1 MKLPSQLMLAFA
13 PVLPGGDGTVTALK
27 MESGLN
33 CSHIVAIGKKE
44 QQVSLQKFTCLE
56 QIKTKWGGVT
66 VQ

>member
-33 CSHIVAIGKKE
+33 CSHIVAIGKKRTAGK
-44 QQVSLQKFTCLE
+44 SS
-56 QIKTKWGGVT
+56 
-66 VQ
+66 